1 MYSIAFPDMFTSQ
14 KTNILEDHQAT
25 YSNLRLLL
33 LSDKLSLLGDPYY
46 GTNIK
51 TLLYNQSHIIKD
63 LIIDDI
69 YTAVVIFMPQL
80 TINRND
86 IDIYIKD
93 DELYV
98 SMVVTNDLNKVN
110 DLYTIR
116 LNTSEQ

>member
-1 MYSIAFPDMFTSQ
+1 
-14 KTNILEDHQAT
+14 
-25 YSNLRLLL
+25 
-33 LSDKLSLLGDPYY
+33 
-46 GTNIK
+46 
-51 TLLYNQSHIIKD
+51 
-63 LIIDDI
+63 
-69 YTAVVIFMPQL
+69 MPQL

-98 SMVVTNDLNKVN
+98 SMVVTNNLNKVN